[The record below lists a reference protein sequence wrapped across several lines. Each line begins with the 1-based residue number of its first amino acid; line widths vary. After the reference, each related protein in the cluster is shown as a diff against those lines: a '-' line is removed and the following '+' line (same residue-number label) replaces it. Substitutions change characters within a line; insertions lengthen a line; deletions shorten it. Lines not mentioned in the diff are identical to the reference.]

1 MAEGTG
7 LTKRAM
13 RLILSSEW
21 VSTRMGDV
29 IAGRCDYFLEMTR
42 TDAQKELER
51 IEQELNT
58 KAAPPADESRIA
70 RVNRKQPHLDAVL
83 IGVVALLA
91 ASFLLPIIKS
101 LNNENIDSLSA
112 GTLGGAIGLAVGY
125 GIGRIRK

>member
-21 VSTRMGDV
+21 VSTRFWDV
-29 IAGRCDYFLEMTR
+29 IAELCDYFLEMTR
-42 TDAQKELER
+42 TEVQKELER
-51 IEQELNT
+51 IEQELNA

-83 IGVVALLA
+83 IGVDALLA

-101 LNNENIDSLSA
+101 LNNENIDSLSD

>member
-1 MAEGTG
+1 MNGVA
-7 LTKRAM
+7 
-13 RLILSSEW
+13 RL
-21 VSTRMGDV
+21 GDV
-29 IAGRCDYFLEMTR
+29 ITGLCDYFLEMTKP
-42 TDAQKELER
+42 DAQKELER
-51 IEQELNT
+51 IEQELNAT
-58 KAAPPADESRIA
+58 AAPPADESHIA

-83 IGVVALLA
+83 IGVVSLLA

>member
-1 MAEGTG
+1 MQVVELWVYVLPMA
-7 LTKRAM
+7 K
-13 RLILSSEW
+13 
-21 VSTRMGDV
+21 
-29 IAGRCDYFLEMTR
+29 

-58 KAAPPADESRIA
+58 RVAPPAEESRIA

-83 IGVVALLA
+83 IGVVLLLA

-125 GIGRIRK
+125 GIGRIRKGTQS

>member
-1 MAEGTG
+1 MPDARRCSHPLQPQPSSYWPAEANPT
-7 LTKRAM
+7 
-13 RLILSSEW
+13 S
-21 VSTRMGDV
+21 
-29 IAGRCDYFLEMTR
+29 
-42 TDAQKELER
+42 
-51 IEQELNT
+51 
-58 KAAPPADESRIA
+58 PARSDESRIA

>member
-1 MAEGTG
+1 MAARCEP
-7 LTKRAM
+7 LA
-13 RLILSSEW
+13 RL
-21 VSTRMGDV
+21 GDV
-29 IAGRCDYFLEMTR
+29 SAGLCDYVFVMTR

-51 IEQELNT
+51 IEQELNA

-70 RVNRKQPHLDAVL
+70 RVNRKHPHLDAVL

-125 GIGRIRK
+125 GIGCIRK